1 MTPII
6 HGQLRE
12 SRGCEDMASKITYI
26 LVHQARL
33 SDTTVTQDYNLEKEK
48 RKRQL
53 DNNIPPV
60 TLHAKKKNPI
70 PSIKPS
76 CEKTWR

>member
-1 MTPII
+1 
-6 HGQLRE
+6 
-12 SRGCEDMASKITYI
+12 MASKITYI

-60 TLHAKKKNPI
+60 TLHAKKKPHTFN
-70 PSIKPS
+70 
-76 CEKTWR
+76 KTFLREDMAVNGCRTAALYITTKQ